1 MEVWRVTGTVRFG
14 VEDFRGSRGWETFS
28 AEGGELPIEGF
39 GFQEDSR
46 EVSPARRV
54 GWNQSFWE
62 LSVGNQ
68 LLVKGFAAGSVN
80 QGMNSLLWV
89 PAELIFFLSDS
100 FQ

>member
-1 MEVWRVTGTVRFG
+1 M
-14 VEDFRGSRGWETFS
+14 
-28 AEGGELPIEGF
+28 
-39 GFQEDSR
+39 
-46 EVSPARRV
+46 SPARPV

-80 QGMNSLLWV
+80 QGMNSLLGV